1 MDLISSIS
9 VLLLLGGVA
18 LIEAVIPPDP
28 PRVIILDE
36 GDVTNIRHY
45 YTKELH
51 IRRRRDT
58 TSKALAYSICD
69 SVSMIT
75 DEIRQEHGL
84 DPFYSKYTHAYG
96 ILIVSSDQ
104 VADAALKRACY
115 VTRFLMA
122 DREDLRNALN
132 QGGARVSVLGINEL
146 TNEIPE
152 FSYLD
157 DSWNYRARG
166 LGGSLANPVT
176 LAAEENLL
184 CLNNIDRWREE
195 DIMVHEIVHT
205 IHLVGLDTLDSSFS
219 EMLRQ
224 TYLTSTGDKDLW
236 ANTYAQ
242 TNYREY
248 LAEGAQSFFN
258 VNTHRDFRDNIHN
271 NISTRAALRDYDP
284 ALYDILLGIFP
295 CANILVD
302 RCSDQGL
309 INSTSLRTDC
319 DSAATTPVLASTPAP
334 MSSTPS
340 TTSSATTESHTT
352 ETSTTVAM
360 TSEHVTTPTTM
371 SSTQQTM
378 SSTQQTMSS
387 TQQTT
392 SSTQQTTSYT
402 TVLATTT
409 TTPTTGTTIAQE
421 EVTTLL
427 SSPASNT
434 QESSTSIFVETMS
447 SNFASLS
454 MTTISAE
461 VSDVST
467 STRVRSHGPTTDI
480 ITECAD
486 TLRDACPEFITP
498 DECTINPVKRSLCL
512 KTCRAC
518 AGCRDYHR
526 LCPDLSERGFCARK
540 PVYMRLNCAKSCRMC

>member
-1 MDLISSIS
+1 MDIIFSIS

-18 LIEAVIPPDP
+18 IIEAVIPPDP

-36 GDVTNIRHY
+36 DDVTELRHY
-45 YTKELH
+45 YTKDLH

-84 DPFYSKYTHAYG
+84 NPFYSKYTHAYG
-96 ILIVSSDQ
+96 IPIVSSDQ

-115 VTRFLMA
+115 VTWFLMA
-122 DREDLRNALN
+122 DREDIRNALY
-132 QGGARVSVLGINEL
+132 QGGARVSVLGISEL

-157 DSWNYRARG
+157 DSWNQRARG

-176 LAAEENLL
+176 LAAEENLR

-219 EMLRQ
+219 EMLKQ
-224 TYLTSTGDKDLW
+224 TYSTSTGEKDLW
-236 ANTYAQ
+236 ANTYAR

-258 VNTHRDFRDNIHN
+258 VNTHREFRDNVHN
-271 NISTRAALRDYDP
+271 NISTRAALRDYDA

-309 INSTSLRTDC
+309 INSTSLRSDC
-319 DSAATTPVLASTPAP
+319 DASSTTPVLASTPAP
-334 MSSTPS
+334 MSSTSS
-340 TTSSATTESHTT
+340 TTSSATTKSHTT

-360 TSEHVTTPTTM
+360 TSEHITTPTTM
-371 SSTQQTM
+371 SSTQQTT
-378 SSTQQTMSS
+378 SSA
-387 TQQTT
+387 TT
-392 SSTQQTTSYT
+392 KSHTTETSMSSTQQTTSYT
-402 TVLATTT
+402 TVLSAATTT
-409 TTPTTGTTIAQE
+409 TPATVATIAHE

-427 SSPASNT
+427 SSPAPNT
-434 QESSTSIFVETMS
+434 QESSTSMFVETMS
-447 SNFASLS
+447 SNLASLS
-454 MTTISAE
+454 ITTTSDE
-461 VSDVST
+461 GSGVSM
-467 STRVRSHGPTTDI
+467 STRV
-480 ITECAD
+480 
-486 TLRDACPEFITP
+486 
-498 DECTINPVKRSLCL
+498 
-512 KTCRAC
+512 
-518 AGCRDYHR
+518 
-526 LCPDLSERGFCARK
+526 
-540 PVYMRLNCAKSCRMC
+540 